1 MAIVVKNLHA
11 NARYARDVGLI
22 PGSRRSPGELVNF
35 SINVKREEG
44 LGP

>member
-1 MAIVVKNLHA
+1 MVKNLPTSA
-11 NARYARDVGLI
+11 GEARDRGLI

-35 SINVKREEG
+35 SINVKREVG